1 MSGYG
6 EDRANSQVNTSTLE
20 DEFNIDTSEETTQ
33 HIQEIKEMRQVLLE
47 TIGDSN
53 RDPDDILYVN
63 INRANDLLDI
73 VQKSILDGGQ
83 TNARL
88 FEVAAQ
94 MINAITSAATSVQ
107 NSGFGAMKHEYNMR
121 MVEVKEKEVAV
132 KAAIAQ
138 DKTGNKQSGGGV
150 TDGKVVVMTR
160 EELLNMIDNEN
171 AEVEIQSVSEQ
182 NNES

>member
-1 MSGYG
+1 MAGYD
-6 EDRANSQVNTSTLE
+6 EDTANSQVNKSSLE
-20 DEFNIDTSEETTQ
+20 GEFNLDTSDDTTRD
-33 HIQEIKEMRQVLLE
+33 IQEIKDMRQALLS

-73 VQKSILDGGQ
+73 VQNSINDGGT

-94 MINAITSAATSVQ
+94 LVNAITSAATSVQ
-107 NSGFGAMKHEYNMR
+107 NSGFGMMKHEYNMKIA
-121 MVEVKEKEVAV
+121 EIKEREVAV

-138 DKTGNKQSGGGV
+138 DKSGSRQSSGLS
-150 TDGKVVVMTR
+150 DGKVVVMTR
-160 EELLNMIDNEN
+160 EALLGMIENEN
-171 AEVEIQSVSEQ
+171 TEVEVQSVGEQ
-182 NNES
+182 NNED

>member
-1 MSGYG
+1 MAGYD
-6 EDRANSQVNTSTLE
+6 EDSANSQVNPSSLE
-20 DEFNIDTSEETTQ
+20 GEFNIDTSNESLKNIE
-33 HIQEIKEMRQVLLE
+33 EIKEMRQALLT
-47 TIGDSN
+47 TIGESN

-73 VQKSILDGGQ
+73 VQNSINEGGK

-94 MINAITSAATSVQ
+94 LVNAITSAATSVQ
-107 NSGFGAMKHEYNMR
+107 NSGFGMMKHEYNMKIA
-121 MVEVKEKEVAV
+121 EIKEREVAV

-138 DKTGNKQSGGGV
+138 DKSGSRQTGTGM

-160 EELLNMIDNEN
+160 EELLGMIDETNM
-171 AEVEIQSVSEQ
+171 EVEVQSVGE
-182 NNES
+182 

>member
-6 EDRANSQVNTSTLE
+6 EDRANSQVNTPILE
-20 DEFNIDTSEETTQ
+20 GEFNLDTSIETKT
-33 HIQEIKEMRQVLLE
+33 HIQEIKNMRQALLL

-73 VQKSILDGGQ
+73 VQNSINDGGK

-94 MINAITSAATSVQ
+94 LVNAITSAATSVQ
-107 NSGFGAMKHEYNMR
+107 NSGFGVMKHEYNMKIA
-121 MVEVKEKEVAV
+121 EIKEREVAV

-138 DKTGNKQSGGGV
+138 DKAVNRGGGGSGV
-150 TDGKVVVMTR
+150 SDGKVVVMTR
-160 EELLNMIDNEN
+160 EALLDMIENEN
-171 AEVEIQSVSEQ
+171 TEVEVQSVDE
-182 NNES
+182 